1 MRLIFTFL
9 ISVFLTSCS
18 NMRFCINLT
27 VTGEYEEQIEK
38 YEDNVNY
45 REKWALKYYP
55 LEKRIDITENKT
67 IYLK

>member
-9 ISVFLTSCS
+9 ISVFLTSCN
-18 NMRFCINLT
+18 NMIFCINLS

-38 YEDNVNY
+38 YEDNIDY

-55 LEKRIDITENKT
+55 LEKRVDITENKT
-67 IYLK
+67 IYY

>member
-9 ISVFLTSCS
+9 ISVFLTSCN
-18 NMRFCINLT
+18 NMIFCINLS
-27 VTGEYEEQIEK
+27 VTGEYEEQIER
-38 YEDNVNY
+38 YEDNIDY